1 MTNSVELTNVTVSLG
16 GREVLSHI
24 TVALPERGF
33 HIVFGPNGGGKTS
46 LVRTIIGELKPE
58 SGSVKLFDQDPKKS
72 RTQVGYVPQR
82 VQARRNF
89 PITAEKAV
97 LMGTYGQVGLFKR
110 PNKTDWSKVW
120 EIMERVGLSGLEKRP
135 LSELSGGQRQRV
147 FLARALATEPKLLI
161 LDEAMSG
168 VDVGMKERLYELLSS
183 LKESM
188 AVIFVTHD
196 MSVVSRSVDTVL
208 CLDKTLVSHGKP
220 EEALTQEAL
229 SCMYGSN
236 VALFSHCEG
245 AHHIHVPEHR
255 DD

>member
-1 MTNSVELTNVTVSLG
+1 MNSIELNNATVSLG
-16 GREVLSHI
+16 GREVLKDI
-24 TVALPERGF
+24 TVSLPEKGF

-46 LVRTIIGELKPE
+46 LIRTIIGELKPE
-58 SGSVKLFDQDPKKS
+58 KGTVSLFEKEPVTA
-72 RTQVGYVPQR
+72 RTLVGYVPQR
-82 VQARRNF
+82 VHARRNF
-89 PITAEKAV
+89 PITVEKV
-97 LMGTYGQVGLFKR
+97 ILMGRYGRVGLFKR
-110 PNKTDWSKVW
+110 PKERDK
-120 EIMERVGLSGLEKRP
+120 EITHELIERVGLSGLEKRP
-135 LSELSGGQRQRV
+135 LSDLSGGQRQRV

-188 AVIFVTHD
+188 AVLFVTHD

-208 CLDKTLVSHGKP
+208 CLDKTLVSHGRP

-236 VALFSHCEG
+236 VALFSHCGG
-245 AHHIHVPEHR
+245 AHHVHVPEHR